1 VIKHI
6 IAAVVTLLAAWA
18 MFLVYQSDKEVN
30 KLEEIQKMIK
40 KTQVKVNLGNTESV
54 TQESAATEKASSESV
69 EKEQAKKKQELDEK
83 LQALK
88 NKAGNVAA
96 FKVSPLYKQKCASCH
111 GVNGEGIIG
120 PKLIGD
126 SSEKIHQALLEF
138 KSGKRKNYVM
148 YGLLSK
154 MDEGQLKELSDEIGT
169 FEQKLQ
175 EMQK

>member
-1 VIKHI
+1 MIKHI
-6 IAAVVTLLAAWA
+6 IAAIATVLALWA

-30 KLEEIQKMIK
+30 KLEEISKMIQK
-40 KTQVKVNLGNTESV
+40 SQVKVNLDTGAEVSQETTLSKEDMSKSV
-54 TQESAATEKASSESV
+54 SAEQE
-69 EKEQAKKKQELDEK
+69 KKKKELDEK

-88 NKAGNVAA
+88 NKAGNMAA

-126 SSEKIHQALLEF
+126 DSQKVYQALVDF

-154 MDEGQLKELSDEIGT
+154 MDDAQLKQLADEIGT
-169 FEQKLQ
+169 FAQKMQ
-175 EMQK
+175 ELK

>member
-1 VIKHI
+1 MKHI
-6 IAAVVTLLAAWA
+6 IAALVTIAALWA
-18 MFLVYQSDKEVN
+18 MYLIYQSDREVN
-30 KLEEIQKMIK
+30 KLEEIQKVIAK
-40 KTQVKVNLGNTESV
+40 SQVTVQLDNNQPVVQQTVETQ
-54 TQESAATEKASSESV
+54 TQADIEA
-69 EKEQAKKKQELDEK
+69 EQKKKKKELDEK

-120 PKLIGD
+120 PKLIGMGAED
-126 SSEKIHQALLEF
+126 VYQALIDF

-154 MDEGQLKELSDEIGT
+154 MDEEQLRTLSDEIGS
-169 FEQKLQ
+169 FAQKLREEQ
-175 EMQK
+175 

>member
-1 VIKHI
+1 MKHI
-6 IAAVVTLLAAWA
+6 IAAVATVLALGA

-30 KLEEIQKMIK
+30 KIEEIS
-40 KTQVKVNLGNTESV
+40 KTISKSQVKVNLGTRQFVSQPSV
-54 TQESAATEKASSESV
+54 TAQSDASIEQE
-69 EKEQAKKKQELDEK
+69 QKKKKKELDEK

-96 FKVSPLYKQKCASCH
+96 FKVSPLYKQKCSSCH

-126 SSEKIHQALLEF
+126 NSEKVYQALTDF

-154 MDEGQLKELSDEIGT
+154 MDDGQLKTLSDEIGS
-169 FEQKLQ
+169 FEQKLKEQ
-175 EMQK
+175 QQ

>member
-1 VIKHI
+1 MIKHVIAI
-6 IAAVVTLLAAWA
+6 IATILALWA

-30 KLEEIQKMIK
+30 KLEEISKMIQK
-40 KTQVKVNLGNTESV
+40 SQVKVKLDTGMKVSQEATISEADMSKSV
-54 TQESAATEKASSESV
+54 DAEQE
-69 EKEQAKKKQELDEK
+69 KKKKELDEK

-88 NKAGNVAA
+88 NKAGNMAA

-126 SSEKIHQALLEF
+126 SSEKVYQALTDF

-154 MDEGQLKELSDEIGT
+154 MEDEQLKQLADEIGT
-169 FEQKLQ
+169 FGQKMQELQ
-175 EMQK
+175 Q

>member
-1 VIKHI
+1 MVKHI
-6 IAAVVTLLAAWA
+6 IAAVATLLALWA
-18 MFLVYQSDKEVN
+18 MFLIYQSDKEVN
-30 KLEEIQKMIK
+30 KLEEISTMIAK
-40 KTQVKVNLGNTESV
+40 SQVKVKLGNMEKKV
-54 TQESAATEKASSESV
+54 EESAQSTAQASENIA
-69 EKEQAKKKQELDEK
+69 KEQEKKKRELDEK

-88 NKAGNVAA
+88 NKAGNVSA
-96 FKVSPLYKQKCASCH
+96 FKVSPLYKQKCSSCH

-126 SSEKIHQALLEF
+126 SSEKIHQALVDF

-154 MDEGQLKELSDEIGT
+154 MDNAQLQELADEIGT